1 MTDPAA
7 ELDEIVHQRSRLG
20 ILAVAYEVES
30 VDFSYLQ
37 RNLQLT
43 PGNLNGHLTALESV
57 GLIRVSKSFR
67 GRRPLTSISI
77 TSAGRKA
84 FRAEIARLKAIIAR
98 ADAADVAR
106 SSDRPVSRAT
116 LRDPP
121 LRTT

>member
-20 ILAVAYEVES
+20 ILGVAYEVES
-30 VDFSYLQ
+30 ADFSYLQ
-37 RNLQLT
+37 RNLELT
-43 PGNLNGHLTALESV
+43 PGNLNGHLTALESA

-77 TSAGRKA
+77 TAAGRKA
-84 FRAEIARLKAIIAR
+84 LRAEIARLKAIIAR
-98 ADAADVAR
+98 ADAADVVR
-106 SSDRPVSRAT
+106 SSDRPVNRAT

>member
-1 MTDPAA
+1 MTDAAA

-67 GRRPLTSISI
+67 ARRPLTSISI